1 MDTKGKPTASQL
13 WTQYRDENIVR
24 KCEQFARFTLPSLMV
39 DPLQS
44 GTQEIE
50 HDFQSVGAVLTNN
63 LSSKLVS
70 ALFPTGVPFFK
81 NTVTQE
87 LKRAAAERSVDDQML
102 ASMLAQVDRDAAE
115 RLFLNGA
122 LAKLT
127 RVIKLLAVT
136 GNVLTYRDPQ
146 TSKFV
151 VWSIRSFVVRRT
163 AAGEFRCVVLKQFF
177 KFDELPQAV
186 QADYNAKNPGR
197 LKPDSQVDYFTVIEK
212 QPGEVNPRVVVWNE
226 VDGIRVGPESSYPEH
241 LSPWILATWNLDDGQ
256 HYGTGLVEDFT
267 GDFAKLSLV
276 SEQLGL
282 YELEA
287 LSILNLVDES
297 AGGVIDEYQE
307 ADTGDYVRGKTAGIT
322 SYERGDYNKIAAI
335 RESLGEV
342 IQRLSQ
348 AFMYTGNTRNAE
360 RVTAEEIRALAR
372 EAEAALGGVYS
383 LLAES
388 LQTPLAY
395 LTMAEVSPQLMQG
408 LVSKTFKPSI
418 ITGTQALSR
427 AVAVQNLLAATQ
439 EAAAVVPALVQLDKR
454 IDSAK
459 VMNMIF
465 NARSVDTS
473 LLFKD
478 PEVLAAEAKAAEDAA
493 AQAQEASSAMLLQN
507 GQQVSQTIN
516 QLGTS

>member
-1 MDTKGKPTASQL
+1 MRQGKPTAEQL
-13 WTQYRDENIVR
+13 WSQYRDENVIK

-39 DPLQS
+39 DPLQC
-44 GTQEIE
+44 GPQEIE
-50 HDFQSVGAVLTNN
+50 HDFQSVGAVLLNN
-63 LSSKLVS
+63 LSSKLVA

-81 NTVTQE
+81 NAITKGLQE
-87 LKRAAAERSVDDQML
+87 AADERSIDPQQL
-102 ASMLAQVDRDAAE
+102 ASMLAQVDREAGE

-127 RVIKLLAVT
+127 RIIKLLAVT
-136 GNVLTYRDPQ
+136 GNVLAYRDPD

-151 VWSIRSFVVRRT
+151 VWSLRSFAVRRT
-163 AAGEFRCVVLKQFF
+163 AAGEFRCVVLKQLF
-177 KFDELPQAV
+177 KFDELKADV
-186 QADYNAKNPGR
+186 RADYESKNPGR
-197 LKPDSQVDYFTVIEK
+197 MKPDQQVDFYTVIEK
-212 QPGEVNPRVVVWNE
+212 QPGVVNPRVVVWNE

-282 YELEA
+282 YELDA
-287 LSILNLVDES
+287 LSLLNLVDEA
-297 AGGVIDEYQE
+297 AGGIVDEYQE
-307 ADTGDYVRGKTAGIT
+307 ADTGDFVRGKTASIT
-322 SYERGDYNKIAAI
+322 SYERGDYNKIAAV

-395 LTMAEVSPQLMQG
+395 LTMSEVSPALMQG
-408 LVSKTFKPSI
+408 LVTKMYRPSI

-439 EAAAVVPALVQLDKR
+439 EAAAIVPALVQLDNR
-454 IDSAK
+454 IDPAK
-459 VMNMIF
+459 VMNMIY

-473 LLFKD
+473 LLYKD
-478 PEVLAAEAKAAEDAA
+478 PEVLAQEAKAKEDAA
-493 AQAQEASSAMLLQN
+493 QQQQDAAQALLVQN
-507 GQQVSQTIN
+507 GQQAIN
-516 QLGTS
+516 QVG

>member
-1 MDTKGKPTASQL
+1 MRQGKLTANQL
-13 WTQYRDENIVR
+13 WTQYRDENVIR

-39 DPLQS
+39 DPLQE
-44 GTQEIE
+44 GPQEIE
-50 HDFQSVGAVLTNN
+50 HDFQSVGAVLLNN
-63 LSSKLVS
+63 LASKLVS

-81 NTVTQE
+81 NTITKGLQQ
-87 LKRAAAERSVDDQML
+87 AAVERNIDDQQL

-136 GNVLTYRDPQ
+136 GNVLLYRDPD

-151 VWSIRSFVVRRT
+151 VWSVRSFAVRRT
-163 AAGEFRCVVLKQFF
+163 TAGEYRCVVLKQLF
-177 KFDELPQAV
+177 KFDELPEAV
-186 QADYNAKNPGR
+186 RNDYETKNPGK
-197 LKPDSQVDYFTVIEK
+197 LKPESQVEYFTVIEK
-212 QPGEVNPRVVVWNE
+212 QPGVVNPRVVVWNE

-241 LSPWILATWNLDDGQ
+241 LSPWILSTWNLDDGQ

-297 AGGVIDEYQE
+297 AGGIVDEYQE
-307 ADTGDYVRGKTAGIT
+307 ADTGDYVRGKTAAVT

-395 LTMAEVSPQLMQG
+395 LTMSEVSPALMQG
-408 LVSKTFKPSI
+408 LVSKMYKPSI

-439 EAAAVVPALVQLDKR
+439 EAAAIVPALTQLDKR
-454 IDSAK
+454 IDPVK
-459 VMNMIF
+459 LMNMLY
-465 NARSVDTS
+465 NARSVDTT

-478 PEVLAAEAKAAEDAA
+478 PEVLAAEAKVQEDAA
-493 AQAQEASSAMLLQN
+493 AQQQDAASALLIQN
-507 GQQVSQTIN
+507 GAQVSDTLTQV
-516 QLGTS
+516 G

>member
-1 MDTKGKPTASQL
+1 
-13 WTQYRDENIVR
+13 
-24 KCEQFARFTLPSLMV
+24 MV

-44 GTQEIE
+44 GPQEIE
-50 HDFQSVGAVLTNN
+50 HDFQSVGAVLLNN
-63 LSSKLVS
+63 ASSKLVA

-81 NTVTQE
+81 NTITKE
-87 LKRAAAERSVDDQML
+87 LKQAAAEKNVDDQQL
-102 ASMLAQVDRDAAE
+102 ANMLAQVDREAGE

-127 RVIKLLAVT
+127 RIIKLLIVT
-136 GNVLTYRDPQ
+136 GNMLAYRDPAS
-146 TSKFV
+146 SKCV
-151 VWSIRSFVVRRT
+151 VWSVRSFAVRRT
-163 AAGEFRCVVLKQFF
+163 AAGEFRCVVLKQLF
-177 KFDELPQAV
+177 KFDELPPEV
-186 QADYNAKNPGR
+186 QSDYEAKNPGR
-197 LKPDSQVDYFTVIEK
+197 MKPDQQVDFYTVIEK
-212 QPGEVNPRVVVWNE
+212 QPGVVNPRVVVWNE

-287 LSILNLVDES
+287 LSLLNLVDES

-307 ADTGDYVRGKTAGIT
+307 ADVGDYVRGKTAAIT

-335 RESLGEV
+335 RGSLGEV

-348 AFMYTGNTRNAE
+348 AFMYTGNTRDAE

-395 LTMAEVSPQLMQG
+395 LTMSEVSAALMPG
-408 LVSKTFKPSI
+408 LVSKAYKPSI

-439 EAAAVVPALVQLDKR
+439 EAAAIVPALLQLDNR
-454 IDSAK
+454 IDGAK
-459 VMNMIF
+459 VMNMIY

-473 LLFKD
+473 LLYKD
-478 PEVLAAEAKAAEDAA
+478 PDVLAAEAKAKEDAA
-493 AQAQEASSAMLLQN
+493 AQQQDAASALLIQN
-507 GQQVSQTIN
+507 GQQAIN
-516 QLGTS
+516 PAG

>member
-1 MDTKGKPTASQL
+1 MRQGKPTAAQL
-13 WTQYRDENIVR
+13 WTQSRDENMIR
-24 KCEQFARFTLPSLMV
+24 KCEQFARFTNPSLMV
-39 DPLQS
+39 DPLQT
-44 GTQEIE
+44 GTREIE
-50 HDFQSVGAVLTNN
+50 HDFQSVGSVLLNN
-63 LSSKLVS
+63 LASKLVS

-81 NTVTQE
+81 NTVTKALQE
-87 LKRAAAERSVDDQML
+87 AAAERSVDDQQL
-102 ASMLAQVDRDAAE
+102 ASMLAQVDREAAE

-127 RVIKLLAVT
+127 RMIKLLIIT
-136 GNVLTYRDPQ
+136 GNVLTYRDPE

-151 VWSIRSFVVRRT
+151 VWSVRSFAVRRT
-163 AAGEFRCVVLKQFF
+163 SAGEYRCVVLKQLF
-177 KFDELPQAV
+177 KFDELPENV
-186 QADYNAKNPGR
+186 RADYEAKNPGR
-197 LKPDSQVDYFTVIEK
+197 MKPDASVDYYTVIEK
-212 QPGEVNPRVVVWNE
+212 QPGAVNPRVVVWNE
-226 VDGIRVGPESSYPEH
+226 VDGIRCGPESSYPEH

-307 ADTGDYVRGKTAGIT
+307 ADTGDYVRGKTAAIT

-342 IQRLSQ
+342 IQRLGQ

-360 RVTAEEIRALAR
+360 RVTAEEIRGLAR

-395 LTMAEVSPQLMQG
+395 LTMAEVSPALLQG
-408 LVSKTFKPSI
+408 LVSKMYKPSI

-439 EAAAVVPALVQLDKR
+439 EAAAIAPALLQLDSR
-454 IDSAK
+454 IDPVK
-459 VMNMIF
+459 LMNMLY
-465 NARSVDTS
+465 NSRSVDTT

-478 PEVLAAEAKAAEDAA
+478 PEVLAAEAKAKEDAA
-493 AQAQEASSAMLLQN
+493 RQQQDAASALLVQN
-507 GQQVSQTIN
+507 GAQVSDTIN
-516 QLGTS
+516 QLG